1 VEGILAMMIP
11 LTALFIPIYVVKRR
25 YDLREQE
32 RRQQLASGTTNHELE
47 AMREERKLLQ
57 ARIENLES
65 IVCSVDHELNL
76 RIEKLLSESAAL
88 GPGSPQSAPAK
99 VDLAEAAEVVSAAAG
114 ASKSAH
120 APTAAA
126 PLSPPPGATAAEAPK
141 PRRAE
146 RRAHADS
153 FAAGARIGDRYRVE
167 RLIGR
172 GGMGAVYLAHDE
184 VLGDLVALK
193 LISSAWSTDP
203 EAATA
208 RFRRE
213 ASAARRISSPNVIRI
228 HDLGETRDGLLFISM
243 EYVAARTLA
252 DLLDARGSLTIDDT
266 RDIIRQVCDG
276 LEAAHNAGVIHR
288 DLKPQNILVG
298 ERNAVKIIDFGLA
311 KTTFLGEMTAT
322 GLILGTPQYMS
333 PEQVR
338 GRPVD
343 ARSDIYALGA
353 LTYHTLTGRPPFN
366 GDTPIA
372 VTFAACTEPA
382 VDPRELRSDVPAVL
396 AKAILA
402 ALAKEPSERL
412 QSVAEFRKAL

>member
-32 RRQQLASGTTNHELE
+32 RRHQLGSGDMDNQLE

-76 RIEKLLSESAAL
+76 RFEKLLSESAAQ
-88 GPGSPQSAPAK
+88 GPGAPQSASPE
-99 VDLAEAAEVVSAAAG
+99 VELAEVASAGAV

-126 PLSPPPGATAAEAPK
+126 PLSPPPGATAAEAPR
-141 PRRAE
+141 PRRVE
-146 RRAHADS
+146 RRAHADA

-203 EAATA
+203 EAAIA

-276 LEAAHNAGVIHR
+276 LEAAHGAGVIHR

-412 QSVAEFRKAL
+412 QSVADFRRAL